1 MPINTPG
8 YTEGDFTYPRF
19 YMTPEDA
26 EVEVDL
32 TSTMSG
38 ASAGYIFNVE
48 QVGFY
53 RVMYDRQNWDA
64 LTASLLQNFEDVD
77 VLNRWE
83 EYAN

>member
-1 MPINTPG
+1 
-8 YTEGDFTYPRF
+8 
-19 YMTPEDA
+19 
-26 EVEVDL
+26 
-32 TSTMSG
+32 MSG

-83 EYAN
+83 EYALCKQKKCL